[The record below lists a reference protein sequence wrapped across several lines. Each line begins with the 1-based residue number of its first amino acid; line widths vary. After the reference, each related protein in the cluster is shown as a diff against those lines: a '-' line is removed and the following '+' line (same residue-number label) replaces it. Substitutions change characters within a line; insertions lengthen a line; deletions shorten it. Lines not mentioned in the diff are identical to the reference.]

1 MLSHYRQ
8 ERGKETEVD
17 IVLESF
23 GKIVGIEIKL
33 SSVIRADDV
42 KGLKSLKD
50 LVGDAFY
57 QGIVLYM
64 GDKVL
69 SLGEKLYAIPVSAL
83 WEKI

>member
-1 MLSHYRQ
+1 MPN
-8 ERGKETEVD
+8 
-17 IVLESF
+17 IVPLW
-23 GKIVGIEIKL
+23 
-33 SSVIRADDV
+33 ATPP
-42 KGLKSLKD
+42 KD
-50 LVGDAFY
+50 LVGDVFY

>member
-1 MLSHYRQ
+1 
-8 ERGKETEVD
+8 
-17 IVLESF
+17 
-23 GKIVGIEIKL
+23 
-33 SSVIRADDV
+33 
-42 KGLKSLKD
+42 LKD